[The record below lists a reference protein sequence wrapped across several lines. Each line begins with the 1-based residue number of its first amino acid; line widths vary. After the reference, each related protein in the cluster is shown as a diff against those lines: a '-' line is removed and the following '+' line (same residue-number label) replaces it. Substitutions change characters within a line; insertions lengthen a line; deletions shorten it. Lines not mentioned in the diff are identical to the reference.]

1 MENIV
6 FVAIVVMIGFL
17 GLYMAYIGKQI
28 AA

>member
-1 MENIV
+1 MEDFV
-6 FVAIVVMIGFL
+6 FIAVAVMIGFL